1 MGKNWRRSGLCVV
14 AAALLF
20 AGCKKDEVVDYSIEG
35 EMEQHTEEAWQKG
48 TAGVGQFADAG
59 QWMENFHVQ
68 KANGEY
74 VNVVIEADVSV
85 PDVDEMYIVSV
96 EEKEFTQE
104 EEKRIAEKL
113 LDEGS
118 IEEKKNGYRGQRDGI
133 NYTLTFDSTETR
145 TRCYERTMT
154 LTYNDLESICPKDLR
169 GTENLGMMVGMDSK
183 LAEKENLCGLD
194 EETAIEQAG
203 ELLQQLGFEYAA
215 YAYTMPI
222 AWGTTEQLGW
232 VNYADSTACY
242 IDGYAIRYDLGLENI
257 SFCEFGAEDSYGE
270 ARYTTS
276 ENSIYSMNSYAV
288 VQIVDSG
295 VVAVEIR
302 NPVTVQSISNPVRLL
317 SLDTV
322 KDIMLS
328 QFEKN
333 YDSFHL
339 KGNFLK
345 KMQLIYFRMTD
356 REHKGCYSYV
366 PVWRLSD
373 GSIYTL
379 PGDYQVIGMGD
390 EIMINAVDGSVVR
403 FSEEFMGE
411 EAQEK

>member
-35 EMEQHTEEAWQKG
+35 ETEQHTEEAWQKG

-59 QWMENFHVQ
+59 QWIENFHVQ

-118 IEEKKNGYRGQRDGI
+118 IEETKNDYRGQRDGI

-194 EETAIEQAG
+194 EETAIEQA
-203 ELLQQLGFEYAA
+203 
-215 YAYTMPI
+215 
-222 AWGTTEQLGW
+222 
-232 VNYADSTACY
+232 
-242 IDGYAIRYDLGLENI
+242 
-257 SFCEFGAEDSYGE
+257 EDSYGE

-288 VQIVDSG
+288 VQIVDCG

-366 PVWRLSD
+366 PVWRMRS
-373 GSIYTL
+373 
-379 PGDYQVIGMGD
+379 
-390 EIMINAVDGSVVR
+390 
-403 FSEEFMGE
+403 
-411 EAQEK
+411 